1 MKINIKNTM
10 LVVIAMHVFMA
21 CDSNKNENQASV
33 VTESAESS
41 NDPTGNNQVIFTK
54 AQFEL
59 ADISIGKT
67 EMRSLSNLLK
77 LNGEVEIE
85 PSGIATLSAPLG
97 GYLTTPALLPGEKV
111 TRGQTLAVFED
122 PKFIELQQQYL
133 ESLGQLEYLEE
144 EYKRQQKLRDQ
155 DVNSAK
161 TYQKVSSDYK
171 ILQARIKGLEETL
184 KLIGINISSLKS
196 GELGR
201 KARVYSPINGFIKAS
216 NFNLG
221 NYVNP
226 KDVLFEIVN
235 TNELHVL
242 LNAYEKDISQI
253 QEGQELRFSQGNES
267 GYKRKATVF
276 LVGKVSS
283 EERIVPVH
291 CHIADGDQ
299 KGILPGMYVK
309 ALVETDAAQ
318 QTTVP
323 SDAIVKY
330 NGENF
335 LFRLASKSTDSYVFE
350 LVPIKTGTIADGYTA
365 IEIPGMDS
373 IEEQDWVVKNAYSI
387 ISAKI
392 NSEEE

>member
-1 MKINIKNTM
+1 MKINIKNAF
-10 LVVIAMHVFMA
+10 LIVIAMNVFMA
-21 CDSNKNENQASV
+21 CESTKNDTPETEP
-33 VTESAESS
+33 TESAESIS
-41 NDPTGNNQVIFTK
+41 DQTGNNQVIFTK
-54 AQFEL
+54 AQYEL
-59 ADISIGKT
+59 AAISMGKT
-67 EMRSLSNLLK
+67 EKRSLSNLLK

-111 TRGQTLAVFED
+111 TKGQRLAVLED

-161 TYQKVSSDYK
+161 TFQKVSSDYK
-171 ILQARIKGLEETL
+171 ILQARIKGIEETL
-184 KLIGINISSLKS
+184 KLIGININFLKK
-196 GELGR
+196 GEISR
-201 KARVYSPINGFIKAS
+201 KASVYSPINGFIKTS

-235 TNELHVL
+235 TSELHVV

-276 LVGKVSS
+276 LVGKASS
-283 EERIVPVH
+283 DDRIVPVH

-299 KGILPGMYVK
+299 KGVLPGMYVK
-309 ALVETDAAQ
+309 ALVETNAAQ
-318 QTTVP
+318 QNTVP
-323 SDAIVKY
+323 SEAIVKY
-330 NGENF
+330 NGNDF
-335 LFRLASKSTDSYVFE
+335 LIRLVSKTNDNYFFE

-365 IEIPGMDS
+365 VEIPGMDS
-373 IEEQDWVVKNAYSI
+373 IEGQDWVVGNAYAI

>member
-1 MKINIKNTM
+1 MN
-10 LVVIAMHVFMA
+10 VFMA
-21 CDSNKNENQASV
+21 CESTKNDTPETEP
-33 VTESAESS
+33 TESAESIS
-41 NDPTGNNQVIFTK
+41 DQTGNNQVIFTK
-54 AQFEL
+54 AQYEL
-59 ADISIGKT
+59 AAISMGKT
-67 EMRSLSNLLK
+67 EKRSLSNLLK

-111 TRGQTLAVFED
+111 TKGQRLAVLED

-161 TYQKVSSDYK
+161 TFQKVSSDYK
-171 ILQARIKGLEETL
+171 ILQARIKGIEETL
-184 KLIGINISSLKS
+184 KLIGININFLKK
-196 GELGR
+196 GEISR
-201 KARVYSPINGFIKAS
+201 KASVYSPINGFIKTS

-235 TNELHVL
+235 TSELHVV

-276 LVGKVSS
+276 LVGKASS
-283 EERIVPVH
+283 DDRIVPVH

-299 KGILPGMYVK
+299 KGVLPGMYVK
-309 ALVETDAAQ
+309 ALVETNAAQ
-318 QTTVP
+318 QNTVP
-323 SDAIVKY
+323 SEAIVKY
-330 NGENF
+330 NGNDF
-335 LFRLASKSTDSYVFE
+335 LIRLVSKTNDNYFFE

-365 IEIPGMDS
+365 VEIPGMDS
-373 IEEQDWVVKNAYSI
+373 IEGQDWVVGNAYAI

>member
-1 MKINIKNTM
+1 M
-10 LVVIAMHVFMA
+10 
-21 CDSNKNENQASV
+21 
-33 VTESAESS
+33 
-41 NDPTGNNQVIFTK
+41 G
-54 AQFEL
+54 
-59 ADISIGKT
+59 
-67 EMRSLSNLLK
+67 
-77 LNGEVEIE
+77 
-85 PSGIATLSAPLG
+85 
-97 GYLTTPALLPGEKV
+97 
-111 TRGQTLAVFED
+111 
-122 PKFIELQQQYL
+122 IELQQQYL

-161 TYQKVSSDYK
+161 TFQKVSSDYK
-171 ILQARIKGLEETL
+171 ILQARIKGIEETL
-184 KLIGINISSLKS
+184 KLIGININFLKK
-196 GELGR
+196 GEISR
-201 KARVYSPINGFIKAS
+201 KASVYSPINGFIKTS

-235 TNELHVL
+235 TSELHVV

-276 LVGKVSS
+276 LVGKASS
-283 EERIVPVH
+283 DDRIVPVH

-299 KGILPGMYVK
+299 KGVLPGMYVK
-309 ALVETDAAQ
+309 ALVETNAAQ
-318 QTTVP
+318 QNTVP
-323 SDAIVKY
+323 SEAIVKY
-330 NGENF
+330 NGNDF
-335 LFRLASKSTDSYVFE
+335 LIRLVSKTNDNYFFE

-365 IEIPGMDS
+365 VEIPGMDS
-373 IEEQDWVVKNAYSI
+373 IEGQDWVVGNAYAI

>member
-1 MKINIKNTM
+1 MN
-10 LVVIAMHVFMA
+10 VFMA
-21 CDSNKNENQASV
+21 CESTKNDTPETEP
-33 VTESAESS
+33 TESAESIS
-41 NDPTGNNQVIFTK
+41 DQMGNNQVIFTK
-54 AQFEL
+54 AQYEL
-59 ADISIGKT
+59 AAISMGKT
-67 EMRSLSNLLK
+67 EKRSLSNLLK

-111 TRGQTLAVFED
+111 TKGQRLAVLED

-161 TYQKVSSDYK
+161 TFQKVSSDYK
-171 ILQARIKGLEETL
+171 ILQARIKGIEETL
-184 KLIGINISSLKS
+184 KLIGININFLKK
-196 GELGR
+196 GEISR
-201 KARVYSPINGFIKAS
+201 KASVYSPINGFIKTS

-235 TNELHVL
+235 TSELHVV

-276 LVGKVSS
+276 LVGKASS
-283 EERIVPVH
+283 DDRIVPVH

-299 KGILPGMYVK
+299 KGVLPGMYVK
-309 ALVETDAAQ
+309 ALVETNAAQ
-318 QTTVP
+318 QNTVP
-323 SDAIVKY
+323 SEAIVKY
-330 NGENF
+330 NGNDF
-335 LFRLASKSTDSYVFE
+335 LIRLVSKTNDNYFFE

-365 IEIPGMDS
+365 VEIPGMDS
-373 IEEQDWVVKNAYSI
+373 IEGQDWVVGNAYAI

>member
-10 LVVIAMHVFMA
+10 LMVIAMNVFMA
-21 CDSNKNENQASV
+21 CESNNNENQESV
-33 VTESAESS
+33 VTESSEFSS
-41 NDPTGNNQVIFTK
+41 DPTGNNQVIFTK

-111 TRGQTLAVFED
+111 TRGQTLAVLED

-144 EYKRQQKLRDQ
+144 EYERQQKLRDQ

-196 GELGR
+196 GELSR

-235 TNELHVL
+235 TNELHVV

-335 LFRLASKSTDSYVFE
+335 LLRLASKSTDSYVFE
-350 LVPIKTGTIADGYTA
+350 LVPVKTGTIADGYTA